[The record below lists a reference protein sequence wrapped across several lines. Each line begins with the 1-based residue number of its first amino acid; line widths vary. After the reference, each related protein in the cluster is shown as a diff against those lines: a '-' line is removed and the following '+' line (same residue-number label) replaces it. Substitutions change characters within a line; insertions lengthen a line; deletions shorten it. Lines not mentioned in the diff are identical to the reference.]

1 MQGLAEHGLVALM
14 SESTRQQTGF
24 DGWNSVV
31 GARVSE
37 FRKCVRDEV
46 VRMCRGEGPIGA
58 LGLQVERRVQDIIH
72 ELGRVLM
79 REAFEIADTSSSEV
93 KVSGETWGY
102 RRVTTGTYQTAFGEV
117 SLPRSTYQMSGRGR
131 ALIPL
136 DLRLG
141 IVEGRYTPLV
151 ARVANRAIASMATEE
166 GEALLDEIG
175 VCRLSRSTLHRLPQ
189 AMLARVRDDMDILE
203 ANVRAGDAIPAEAC
217 AVQVAMDGV
226 MVPMEGEDA
235 APRGRKTTEPEPAR
249 HEQRYGSKVQGLE
262 GADSE
267 STKTEALDDDPTA
280 APASDTPGRAWREAS
295 VGTVSF
301 WDKDGERLKT
311 IYLGQMPSY
320 RKLGLVARLE
330 KEFAAVH
337 RERPDL
343 HVVLASDGAP
353 TQWEELRALVNRVIG
368 DKPRTELLDFFHC
381 SSRLGTAAK
390 AIWGNTEDA
399 TVTGEYW
406 KTVLREKTRGAMLV
420 LKALEYQRSVAD
432 PATAKELTKSM
443 NYITRHKKQGRLN
456 YAAAKRD
463 KLPIGT
469 GVTEAAAKT
478 LVTVRMKRS
487 GARYSMHG
495 GHTIITLRAALLSG
509 RFAAFSAELES
520 SYTLPV
526 AA

>member
-1 MQGLAEHGLVALM
+1 MGEFRRTVQKSVAR
-14 SESTRQQTGF
+14 TNRG
-24 DGWNSVV
+24 GGAV
-31 GARVSE
+31 GAV
-37 FRKCVRDEV
+37 
-46 VRMCRGEGPIGA
+46 
-58 LGLQVERRVQDIIH
+58 GLQVERDVQ
-72 ELGRVLM
+72 ELANEFGRGLM
-79 REAFEIADTSSSEV
+79 REAFEIANTTSSEV
-93 KVSGETWGY
+93 TVCGDTWGY
-102 RRVTTGTYQTAFGEV
+102 QRVTNGTYETTFGEV

-131 ALIPL
+131 ALVPL

-141 IVEGRYTPLV
+141 IVEGRYTPRV
-151 ARVANRAIASMATEE
+151 ARIANRSLASMTTEE
-166 GEALLDEIG
+166 GEALLKEIG
-175 VCRLSRSTLHRLPQ
+175 VCMLSRSTLHRLPQ

-203 ANVRAGDAIPAEAC
+203 ANVRATDAIPAEAC
-217 AVQVAMDGV
+217 TVQVAMDGV
-226 MVPMEGEDA
+226 MVPTEGKDA
-235 APRGRKTTEPEPAR
+235 APRGRKTTEPEAAR
-249 HEQRYGSKVQGLE
+249 HEQRYGSKGQGLE
-262 GADSE
+262 VVDSE
-267 STKTEALDDDPTA
+267 STGTEAPDDDPTKA
-280 APASDTPGRAWREAS
+280 SASDTPGRAWREAS

-311 IYLGQMPSY
+311 IYLGEMPSY

-337 RERPDL
+337 SERPDL
-343 HVVLASDGAP
+343 RVVLASDGAP
-353 TQWEELRALVNRVIG
+353 TQWEELRSLADRVIG

-381 SSRLGTAAK
+381 ASRLGTAAK
-390 AIWGNTEDA
+390 AIWGKTEDA
-399 TVTGEYW
+399 TVTGEHW
-406 KTVLREKTRGAMLV
+406 KTVLREKTRGATLV

-463 KLPIGT
+463 NLPIGT

-487 GARYSMHG
+487 GARYSEHG
-495 GHTIITLRAALLSG
+495 GHTILTLRAALLSG
-509 RFAAFSAELES
+509 RFEALSAELES

>member
-1 MQGLAEHGLVALM
+1 M
-14 SESTRQQTGF
+14 SESTRQETGF
-24 DGWNSVV
+24 DGWKSVV
-31 GARVSE
+31 GARVAE
-37 FRKCVRDEV
+37 FRRSVREDV
-46 VRMCRGEGPIGA
+46 VRMSRGEGAIGA
-58 LGLQVERRVQDIIH
+58 LGLQVERRVQDIVH
-72 ELGRVLM
+72 ELGRALM
-79 REAFEIADTSSSEV
+79 REAFEIADTTASEV
-93 KVSGETWGY
+93 TVSGETWGY

-151 ARVANRAIASMATEE
+151 ARIANRALASMTTEE
-166 GEALLDEIG
+166 GEALLHEIG
-175 VCRLSRSTLHRLPQ
+175 VCMLSRSTLHRLPQ
-189 AMLARVRDDMDILE
+189 AMLARVRDDMDIIE
-203 ANVRAGDAIPAEAC
+203 ANVRAADAIPAEAC
-217 AVQVAMDGV
+217 TVQVAMDGV

-235 APRGRKTTEPEPAR
+235 APRGRKTTEPESAR
-249 HEQRYGSKVQGLE
+249 HEQRYGSKGQGLE
-262 GADSE
+262 VADSE
-267 STKTEALDDDPTA
+267 STGTEAPDEDPTA

-343 HVVLASDGAP
+343 RVVLASNGAP
-353 TQWEELRALVNRVIG
+353 TQWEELRSLAHRVIG
-368 DKPRTELLDFFHC
+368 DKPWTELLDFFHC
-381 SSRLGTAAK
+381 ASRLGTAAK

-463 KLPIGT
+463 NLPIGT

-487 GARYSMHG
+487 GARYSEHG
-495 GHTIITLRAALLSG
+495 GQTILTLRSALLSG

>member
-1 MQGLAEHGLVALM
+1 MGEFRRTVQKSVAR
-14 SESTRQQTGF
+14 TNRG
-24 DGWNSVV
+24 GGAV
-31 GARVSE
+31 GAV
-37 FRKCVRDEV
+37 
-46 VRMCRGEGPIGA
+46 
-58 LGLQVERRVQDIIH
+58 GLQVERDVQ
-72 ELGRVLM
+72 ELANEFGRGLM
-79 REAFEIADTSSSEV
+79 REAFEIANTTSSEV
-93 KVSGETWGY
+93 TVCGDTWGY
-102 RRVTTGTYQTAFGEV
+102 QRVTNGTYETTFGEV

-141 IVEGRYTPLV
+141 IVEGRYTPRV
-151 ARVANRAIASMATEE
+151 ARIANRSLASMTTEE
-166 GEALLDEIG
+166 GEALLKEIG
-175 VCRLSRSTLHRLPQ
+175 VCMLSRSTLHRLPQ

-203 ANVRAGDAIPAEAC
+203 ANVRAADAIPAEAC
-217 AVQVAMDGV
+217 TVQVAMDGV
-226 MVPMEGEDA
+226 MVPTEGEDA
-235 APRGRKTTEPEPAR
+235 APRGRKTTEPEAAR
-249 HEQRYGSKVQGLE
+249 HEQRYGSKGGSKGQGLE
-262 GADSE
+262 VVDSE
-267 STKTEALDDDPTA
+267 STGTEAPDDDPTQ

-311 IYLGQMPSY
+311 LYLGEMPSY

-337 RERPDL
+337 SERPDL
-343 HVVLASDGAP
+343 RVVLASDGAP
-353 TQWEELRALVNRVIG
+353 TQWEELRSLADRVIG

-381 SSRLGTAAK
+381 ASRLGTAAK
-390 AIWGNTEDA
+390 AIWGHTEDA
-399 TVTGEYW
+399 TVTGEHW
-406 KTVLREKTRGAMLV
+406 KTVLREKTRGATLV

-463 KLPIGT
+463 NLPIGT

-487 GARYSMHG
+487 GARYSEHG
-495 GHTIITLRAALLSG
+495 GHTILTLRAALLSG
-509 RFAAFSAELES
+509 RFEALSAELES

>member
-1 MQGLAEHGLVALM
+1 MGEFRRTVQKSVAR
-14 SESTRQQTGF
+14 TNRG
-24 DGWNSVV
+24 GGAV
-31 GARVSE
+31 GAV
-37 FRKCVRDEV
+37 
-46 VRMCRGEGPIGA
+46 
-58 LGLQVERRVQDIIH
+58 GLQVERDVQ
-72 ELGRVLM
+72 ELANEFGRGLM
-79 REAFEIADTSSSEV
+79 REAFEIANTTSSEV
-93 KVSGETWGY
+93 TVYGDTWGY
-102 RRVTTGTYQTAFGEV
+102 QRVTNGTYDTTFGEV
-117 SLPRSTYQMSGRGR
+117 SLLRSTYQMSGRGR

-141 IVEGRYTPLV
+141 IVEGRYTPRV
-151 ARVANRAIASMATEE
+151 ARIANRSLASMTTEE
-166 GEALLDEIG
+166 GEALLKEIG
-175 VCRLSRSTLHRLPQ
+175 VCMLSRSTLHRLPQ

-203 ANVRAGDAIPAEAC
+203 ANVRATDAIPAEAC
-217 AVQVAMDGV
+217 TVQVAMDGV
-226 MVPMEGEDA
+226 MVPTEGKDA
-235 APRGRKTTEPEPAR
+235 APRGRKTTEPEAAR
-249 HEQRYGSKVQGLE
+249 HEQRYGSKGGSKGQGLDVV
-262 GADSE
+262 DSE
-267 STKTEALDDDPTA
+267 STGTEAPDDDPTQ

-311 IYLGQMPSY
+311 LYLGEMPSY

-337 RERPDL
+337 SERPDL
-343 HVVLASDGAP
+343 RVVLASDGAP
-353 TQWEELRALVNRVIG
+353 TQWEELRSLADRVIG

-381 SSRLGTAAK
+381 ASRLGTAAK
-390 AIWGNTEDA
+390 AIWGKTEDA
-399 TVTGEYW
+399 TVTGEHW
-406 KTVLREKTRGAMLV
+406 KTVLREKTRGATLV

-463 KLPIGT
+463 NLPIGT

-487 GARYSMHG
+487 GARYSEHG
-495 GHTIITLRAALLSG
+495 GHTILTLRAALLSG
-509 RFAAFSAELES
+509 RFEALSAELES